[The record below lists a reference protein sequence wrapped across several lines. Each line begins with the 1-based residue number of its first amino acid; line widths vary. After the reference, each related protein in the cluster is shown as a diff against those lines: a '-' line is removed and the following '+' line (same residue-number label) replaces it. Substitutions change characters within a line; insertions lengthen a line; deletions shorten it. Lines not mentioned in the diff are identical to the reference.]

1 MARPS
6 TGSKLEIAR
15 MFLLLLAL
23 APGVALGQIDHPA
36 PTPVW
41 DPYPSANADSL
52 SCYNPVRPASE
63 SFPPRVRTVPA
74 YFNTGPA
81 MGRDCVF
88 PFEIKQSDGTLRRY
102 NSCDYA
108 HTTPDA
114 TEFWQ
119 EGCAVVNTTELA
131 VPLNKTCVKTGD
143 CGICWCP
150 KTCTCPAGWAGFN
163 CSACVNDG
171 KNGSLWKNGT
181 NSSRCLD
188 SFADISAVRSTSA
201 TCQVTGTLKSMLSG
215 SSQISLGTFDFDP
228 SEKTATLSTLRI
240 TAYCRDPYL
249 MRCAAQ
255 SCALHRDESAQCGKY
270 GAPCVACE
278 TASCEMGVTQFSS
291 DLGFLKQLL
300 QRVKGKSIF
309 SCKDA
314 EKKCVWHND
323 DLPIDVELSQ
333 CITGYLSPAAA
344 PPHHHIGPAPAPG
357 SGGGL
362 GASWHL
368 QLFLSITAIL
378 LLCCSGAGLAG
389 GLCGSRA
396 AACCMSL
403 ASAEGP
409 VSARLR
415 RLVSQEK
422 PLLRRRS
429 SSYNK
434 GGSSG
439 AAAVATAGSGTFSPR
454 SGLDLQLAFTDVG
467 CRVEDRMVLQ
477 SVEGVVNTT
486 ERSVFAILGASGS
499 GKSTLLDI
507 IAGRKRASGSVST
520 TGQVSV
526 NGQALSPAQRRRALG
541 YVTQEDALLP
551 VLSVRETIAFSVNVR
566 LSGAVSRSERDRR
579 VTDAI
584 HALGL
589 DTVADSRI
597 GAAGETGG
605 ISGGERRR
613 VSIAA
618 ELVVDPLVLL
628 LDEPT
633 SGLDSAS
640 AAVVMQRL
648 DGLAKRRRLVIAS
661 IHAPRPDVFA
671 SFGRILL
678 LSGGRPAYLGP
689 ASEAEARFAAC
700 GLQCPAAMNIADY
713 LLEATAGDATEA
725 LRQLAELPVG
735 RESAD
740 LGDVLVESGEAV
752 AESKSGAPGRKARLS
767 INRVPSELL
776 DQDGGPYGAIATGRC
791 CRCCR
796 SSLVCCR
803 RSQLLCGRTLKTT
816 FRGPFLVFLHFVTA
830 LVLGPVFGALYST
843 IPNDISGVQNRVGAF
858 FLMQVL
864 WCTLSMSALDMW
876 NEEAHLVSRQRAAGY
891 YSVGAYFAAKAAV
904 DVFFLRVL
912 PPALF
917 AFIFYWVAGFGH
929 DVDKFV
935 VFGSILVLTSLVFGA
950 ICMLIGALCSS
961 TRVANVVATLVLLFS
976 LLFGGFLVH
985 AGESSPLMQACFD
998 LSPLFFACEAM
1009 MANEFADLDITF
1021 NPVGSL
1027 AINGTQGTTWL
1038 SNFGF
1043 DKSRLAPDLH
1053 TLIGVSCLYLA
1064 LAYAALT
1071 ARFHNWLHPCDI
1083 VWQRWVGALCT
1094 RLARRA
1100 SPGGSKHKRLR
1111 PSGLPTSSP
1120 GHDSTA
1126 GCEGGEGKREQQQ
1139 SDAPTRGHENRDE
1152 AGDAGGGAI
1161 PIEVVEK
1168 AADAAPTAEIEQV
1181 PVVLSVAGAIGRV
1194 ATNGLAAAGS
1204 SGDSRTILDVAS
1216 LHMSSAERSVFAIM
1230 GASGSG
1236 KSTLLDIIAGRKSPA
1251 RRALGCGCGPSMKW
1265 HAAICINGQA
1275 LSPAQR
1281 RRALGYVT
1289 QEDALLPVLSVRETI
1304 AFSVN
1309 VRLSGAV
1316 SRSERDRRVTD
1327 AIHALGLDTVA
1338 DSRIGA
1344 AGETG
1349 GISGGERRRVSIAAE
1364 LVVDPLVLLLD
1375 EPTSGLDSA
1384 SAAVVMQ
1391 RLDGLAKRRRL
1402 VIASIHAPRP
1412 DVFASFG
1419 RILLLSG
1426 GRPAYLGPASEA
1438 EARFAACGLP
1448 RPERVN
1454 PADHLLDALAG
1465 HAKANASLFA
1475 AAEKAMTATPPDVTT
1490 LCVAGANRCTPATA
1504 CSCGPCR
1511 QLGPLCVR
1519 SGRIVI
1525 RSRGLFFAHVMSA
1538 VGFGLLLGAVYHGL
1552 AVDVAGLQNRTG
1564 GLFTILAFSLLTGLS
1579 AVGAWADERAV

>member
-1 MARPS
+1 
-6 TGSKLEIAR
+6 
-15 MFLLLLAL
+15 
-23 APGVALGQIDHPA
+23 
-36 PTPVW
+36 
-41 DPYPSANADSL
+41 
-52 SCYNPVRPASE
+52 
-63 SFPPRVRTVPA
+63 
-74 YFNTGPA
+74 

-131 VPLNKTCVKTGD
+131 VPLNKT
-143 CGICWCP
+143 
-150 KTCTCPAGWAGFN
+150 
-163 CSACVNDG
+163 
-171 KNGSLWKNGT
+171 
-181 NSSRCLD
+181 
-188 SFADISAVRSTSA
+188 FADISAVRSTSA

-314 EKKCVWHND
+314 EKK
-323 DLPIDVELSQ
+323 
-333 CITGYLSPAAA
+333 
-344 PPHHHIGPAPAPG
+344 
-357 SGGGL
+357 
-362 GASWHL
+362 
-368 QLFLSITAIL
+368 F
-378 LLCCSGAGLAG
+378 
-389 GLCGSRA
+389 
-396 AACCMSL
+396 
-403 ASAEGP
+403 
-409 VSARLR
+409 
-415 RLVSQEK
+415 
-422 PLLRRRS
+422 
-429 SSYNK
+429 
-434 GGSSG
+434 
-439 AAAVATAGSGTFSPR
+439 
-454 SGLDLQLAFTDVG
+454 
-467 CRVEDRMVLQ
+467 
-477 SVEGVVNTT
+477 
-486 ERSVFAILGASGS
+486 
-499 GKSTLLDI
+499 
-507 IAGRKRASGSVST
+507 
-520 TGQVSV
+520 SV

-735 RESAD
+735 RASAD
-740 LGDVLVESGEAV
+740 LGDVL
-752 AESKSGAPGRKARLS
+752 
-767 INRVPSELL
+767 
-776 DQDGGPYGAIATGRC
+776 
-791 CRCCR
+791 
-796 SSLVCCR
+796 
-803 RSQLLCGRTLKTT
+803 LLCGRTLKTT

-976 LLFGGFLVH
+976 
-985 AGESSPLMQACFD
+985 
-998 LSPLFFACEAM
+998 
-1009 MANEFADLDITF
+1009 
-1021 NPVGSL
+1021 
-1027 AINGTQGTTWL
+1027 
-1038 SNFGF
+1038 
-1043 DKSRLAPDLH
+1043 
-1053 TLIGVSCLYLA
+1053 
-1064 LAYAALT
+1064 
-1071 ARFHNWLHPCDI
+1071 
-1083 VWQRWVGALCT
+1083 
-1094 RLARRA
+1094 
-1100 SPGGSKHKRLR
+1100 
-1111 PSGLPTSSP
+1111 
-1120 GHDSTA
+1120 
-1126 GCEGGEGKREQQQ
+1126 
-1139 SDAPTRGHENRDE
+1139 
-1152 AGDAGGGAI
+1152 
-1161 PIEVVEK
+1161 
-1168 AADAAPTAEIEQV
+1168 
-1181 PVVLSVAGAIGRV
+1181 
-1194 ATNGLAAAGS
+1194 
-1204 SGDSRTILDVAS
+1204 
-1216 LHMSSAERSVFAIM
+1216 
-1230 GASGSG
+1230 
-1236 KSTLLDIIAGRKSPA
+1236 
-1251 RRALGCGCGPSMKW
+1251 
-1265 HAAICINGQA
+1265 
-1275 LSPAQR
+1275 
-1281 RRALGYVT
+1281 
-1289 QEDALLPVLSVRETI
+1289 
-1304 AFSVN
+1304 
-1309 VRLSGAV
+1309 
-1316 SRSERDRRVTD
+1316 
-1327 AIHALGLDTVA
+1327 
-1338 DSRIGA
+1338 
-1344 AGETG
+1344 
-1349 GISGGERRRVSIAAE
+1349 
-1364 LVVDPLVLLLD
+1364 
-1375 EPTSGLDSA
+1375 
-1384 SAAVVMQ
+1384 
-1391 RLDGLAKRRRL
+1391 
-1402 VIASIHAPRP
+1402 
-1412 DVFASFG
+1412 
-1419 RILLLSG
+1419 
-1426 GRPAYLGPASEA
+1426 
-1438 EARFAACGLP
+1438 
-1448 RPERVN
+1448 
-1454 PADHLLDALAG
+1454 
-1465 HAKANASLFA
+1465 
-1475 AAEKAMTATPPDVTT
+1475 
-1490 LCVAGANRCTPATA
+1490 
-1504 CSCGPCR
+1504 
-1511 QLGPLCVR
+1511 
-1519 SGRIVI
+1519 
-1525 RSRGLFFAHVMSA
+1525 
-1538 VGFGLLLGAVYHGL
+1538 
-1552 AVDVAGLQNRTG
+1552 
-1564 GLFTILAFSLLTGLS
+1564 
-1579 AVGAWADERAV
+1579 